1 MLEMHTPVPTHMRAY
16 TEACVHPSITCAAHA
31 STSRLPRTEW
41 PRTRSCA
48 MQCYKEYLA
57 ISRKVGDQKA
67 EALAC
72 NSIGVAYQVRYSR
85 APERAGG
92 RPLSGSARPPVD
104 VWSVW
109 VRAWDGRRIIG
120 AQRNLTNGQAAHC
133 AKHWRVGAVAEGVRA
148 RVLVRP
154 S

>member
-1 MLEMHTPVPTHMRAY
+1 
-16 TEACVHPSITCAAHA
+16 
-31 STSRLPRTEW
+31 
-41 PRTRSCA
+41 

-85 APERAGG
+85 VPKRTGGHFRAQ
-92 RPLSGSARPPVD
+92 RPPVTFGLFGFLRGTAD
-104 VWSVW
+104 
-109 VRAWDGRRIIG
+109 AFIG
-120 AQRNLTNGQAAHC
+120 AQRNSVDQTG
-133 AKHWRVGAVAEGVRA
+133 RRPT
-148 RVLVRP
+148 VLNPDDACR

>member
-1 MLEMHTPVPTHMRAY
+1 
-16 TEACVHPSITCAAHA
+16 
-31 STSRLPRTEW
+31 
-41 PRTRSCA
+41 

-120 AQRNLTNGQAAHC
+120 AQRNPTNGQAAHC

>member
-1 MLEMHTPVPTHMRAY
+1 
-16 TEACVHPSITCAAHA
+16 
-31 STSRLPRTEW
+31 
-41 PRTRSCA
+41 

-92 RPLSGSARPPVD
+92 RPLSGSARPPVMFGLFGFLRGIAGAL
-104 VWSVW
+104 SAHNGT
-109 VRAWDGRRIIG
+109 RPTGRRP
-120 AQRNLTNGQAAHC
+120 T
-133 AKHWRVGAVAEGVRA
+133 
-148 RVLVRP
+148 VLNTDESAP
-154 S
+154 

>member
-1 MLEMHTPVPTHMRAY
+1 
-16 TEACVHPSITCAAHA
+16 
-31 STSRLPRTEW
+31 
-41 PRTRSCA
+41 

-85 APERAGG
+85 APERRREATVG
-92 RPLSGSARPPVD
+92 LSAPARD

-120 AQRNLTNGQAAHC
+120 AQTEPDRWAGGPLC
-133 AKHWRVGAVAEGVRA
+133 
-148 RVLVRP
+148 
-154 S
+154 